1 MRVRNPNRD
10 YSDTSGIGGLKHALI
25 SPMEQFSLNNLRES
39 PSQAPNHGIYGE
51 DNQNRYEI
59 ASINRSTNGGGI

>member
-1 MRVRNPNRD
+1 MMDLQSPTRIQSEDYIGIQDYMRVPNQNRD

-39 PSQAPNHGIYGE
+39 PS
-51 DNQNRYEI
+51 
-59 ASINRSTNGGGI
+59 